1 MWMAA
6 CTTVPVRE
14 SLPRC
19 PPPAPRRRTVPAAA
33 LAAVVGLLGGVVVEL
48 LPVVGGDLVAQRW
61 WMSWAASAGGQPV
74 DLAWYAGSPAFSYS
88 LLAPWVLTL
97 LGPAV
102 AGVLSTTAGAG
113 ATTTLLARAGAV
125 RTPGVAV
132 TAALAFLANQL
143 SGRTTFAMGTAVA
156 LLALVLVR
164 APRGRT
170 TRVPTRT
177 RRLGAAAL
185 AAVSGALSPVTAVL
199 LGLAAVAWWSA
210 DGPRSR
216 PGWDVAA
223 LLVGAGLPLAAMLA
237 LDAAGGPM
245 TGSAHQMLA
254 ATLAALVV
262 LAVAGRR
269 LPVVRTGAALTVL
282 LLVATWLLP
291 DPMGSNSTRMV
302 LLFAVPVLVA
312 VPGRTPAVVGLAAVL
327 VTWLL
332 PPLVPQDLVTRD
344 PAVQAAT
351 AAPLLAELADRGP
364 VGRVE
369 VVPLT
374 DHSDAAMGQEV
385 PLARGWTRQLDVAR
399 NPLFYDGSLDAGT
412 YLDWLRAR
420 GVSYVALSTQRSDW
434 AGRAEAAL
442 VRSGVPGLQQVWSDG
457 TWTLYAVDVPGVV
470 QAGPAQ
476 VVRSGRR
483 ELELAVGAAGDVTLS
498 MFWDERLTLVGDGC
512 LAPGPTPGT
521 VVLRATAPGPVTVT
535 SAWWPTG
542 HC

>member
-1 MWMAA
+1 
-6 CTTVPVRE
+6 
-14 SLPRC
+14 
-19 PPPAPRRRTVPAAA
+19 VPAAA
-33 LAAVVGLLGGVVVEL
+33 LAAAVGLLGGLAVEL

-74 DLAWYAGSPAFSYS
+74 DLAWYAGSPVFSYS

-102 AGVLSTTAGAG
+102 AGVLSTTAGAW

-125 RTPGVAV
+125 RTPAVAV

-156 LLALVLVR
+156 LLALVLIRAPRVR
-164 APRGRT
+164 APRVRAP
-170 TRVPTRT
+170 RVPVRT

-185 AAVSGALSPVTAVL
+185 AAVAGALSPVTAVL
-199 LGLAAVAWWSA
+199 LGLAAVAWWWA
-210 DGPRSR
+210 DAPRSR
-216 PGWDVAA
+216 PGWDVVA
-223 LLVGAGLPLAAMLA
+223 LLVGAAMPLAAMLA

-269 LPVVRTGAALTVL
+269 LPVVRTGAALTAL

-291 DPMGSNSTRMV
+291 DPVGSNSTRMV
-302 LLFAVPVLVA
+302 LLFAVPVLIA
-312 VPGRTPAVVGLAAVL
+312 VPARTPVVVGLAAVL

-344 PAVQAAT
+344 PAVQAT
-351 AAPLLAELADRGP
+351 RAAPLLAELASRGP

-369 VVPLT
+369 VVPLG
-374 DHSDAAMGQEV
+374 DHSDAAMGQQV

-399 NPLFYDGSLDAGT
+399 NPLFYDGSLDADT

-420 GVSYVALSTQRSDW
+420 GVSYVALSTQRPDW

-457 TWTLYAVDVPGVV
+457 TWTLYAVDGHGVV

-476 VVRSGRR
+476 VLSSGRR
-483 ELELAVGAAGDVTLS
+483 ELELAVEGPGDVTLS
-498 MFWDERLTLVGDGC
+498 MFWDRRLTLVGEGC

-521 VVLRATAPGPVTVT
+521 VVLRATEPGTVTVT